1 MTRLCLLLLFLTF
14 GWGGLTV
21 DAQKKTTSTKKTVK
35 VSPTKKK
42 TVKTSSTKAKTQ
54 RSQPVKSKKIQAL
67 EAEKKEAKRQLDRS
81 ERELTQTKKNVTLQL
96 RTIDLLDGQLESRKK
111 LIGELEKEVRGIDQ
125 QIRVLQKKV
134 TAVEMDLRDAKER
147 YVNAL
152 RYAQLHKTE
161 QSPLLFVFSGKTL
174 TQMYRRSRYVADY
187 ATFQRNQGEQIKKK
201 QAELLVRQS
210 DLLKAKSE
218 KNRLMTEALNQR
230 EQLEVQSQRQRDLV
244 AGLKKREKGLI
255 TQVQARKQQVADL
268 DKRIDEAIAY
278 EIEQARIRAE
288 QERKA
293 AEAHRKAEEERR
305 RKAAEAAKAN
315 ARKVAEAKEAERRA
329 LEAEKR
335 AKTEAE
341 KTQARQNTEKA
352 RATTKAVERKAADDA
367 RVAATPVSSSDKG
380 KWLEVEDKK
389 LSGSFERNKGRLP
402 VPLTGRYMIG
412 GKFGSYNVPGHKGVR
427 LDNKGTN
434 YIGQRGAKAR
444 AIFDG
449 VVTAVFQFG
458 DTKNV
463 LVRHGSYISVYCNLS
478 TVSVRRNQK
487 VTARQVLGG
496 IADDGAGNCILHF
509 QLRKEK
515 AKLNPEL
522 WIAR

>member
-1 MTRLCLLLLFLTF
+1 MARLCLLLLFLTF

-21 DAQKKTTSTKKTVK
+21 DAQKKTTVTKKTVK
-35 VSPTKKK
+35 VAPAKKK
-42 TVKTSSTKAKTQ
+42 ISKTTSAKAKTQ
-54 RSQPVKSKKIQAL
+54 QKQPVKSKKIQAL

-111 LIGELEKEVRGIDQ
+111 LINELEAEVRTIDRQ
-125 QIRVLQKKV
+125 VRVLQKKV

-147 YVNAL
+147 YVSAL

-187 ATFQRNQGEQIKKK
+187 AMFQRNQGEQIKKK
-201 QAELLVRQS
+201 QAELLKRQS

-218 KNRLMTEALNQR
+218 KNKLMTETLHQR

-244 AGLKKREKGLI
+244 AGLKKKEKGLI
-255 TQVQARKQQVADL
+255 SQVKARKQQVADL

-288 QERKA
+288 KERKA
-293 AEAHRKAEEERR
+293 AEERR
-305 RKAAEAAKAN
+305 RKAAKAN
-315 ARKVAEAKEAERRA
+315 ARKLAEAKEVERRA
-329 LEAEKR
+329 LEAEKK

-341 KTQARQNTEKA
+341 REKARQNTEKA
-352 RATTKAVERKAADDA
+352 RANIKVVERKAADDA
-367 RVAATPVSSSDKG
+367 RVAATPVASSSKG
-380 KWLEVEDKK
+380 KWHETEDKK

-478 TVSVRRNQK
+478 TVSVHRNQQ
-487 VTARQVLGG
+487 VRARQNIGS

-515 AKLNPEL
+515 SKLNPEL